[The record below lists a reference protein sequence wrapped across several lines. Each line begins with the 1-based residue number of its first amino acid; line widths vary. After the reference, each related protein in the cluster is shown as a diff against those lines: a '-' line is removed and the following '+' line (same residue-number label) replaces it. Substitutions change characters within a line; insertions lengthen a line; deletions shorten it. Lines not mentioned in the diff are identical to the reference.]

1 MPSSRADDENG
12 ASDLDSQS
20 PYPAKPSSSAATP
33 LVATPG
39 STRSSES
46 SREATEADR
55 RVARQLLSQRGA
67 MQKTGWLL
75 LRTTAPNMTNVLHNA
90 GATGFTVRQLYD
102 FQLDREWFLHAY
114 ILLYKWSPYR
124 GRTSRWNPRND
135 PFGKSSSPSAM
146 EDDSANAGAENLL
159 VCGHAMDNAS
169 ATHALMMAIM
179 NISESGGGKRHP
191 FQPDRHIVEPFDIGD
206 DVRALKCFLKPF
218 DPVIRAASV
227 CSSKI
232 VRDAHN
238 GAARAQFGGHPE
250 LLDED
255 GKVRSSL
262 LAEELWMY
270 SVYVPGSSNEYV
282 YEIDSMCDEPR
293 VVASRSTQHR
303 NDHLAWATSMR
314 RPLMERIS
322 TFREHQTPFLLFAL
336 TSDMRNSTQPPKERK
351 TKRRF
356 PQSSMLGLERD
367 LERDPYAESDDEAEE
382 EEELAADE
390 LRRIR
395 AVHNYDTFFIEMMK
409 LMASRGDILH
419 IVRHEENYLS
429 SQETSEEEEDDD
441 QL

>member
-12 ASDLDSQS
+12 PSDNDSQS

-67 MQKTGWLL
+67 MHKTGWLL
-75 LRTTAPNMTNVLHNA
+75 LRTTGPNLTNVLCNT
-90 GATGFTVRQLYD
+90 GATGLTVRQLYD
-102 FQLDREWFLHAY
+102 FQLDRDWLLHAY

-124 GRTSRWNPRND
+124 GRTSRWNPRNEAFAR
-135 PFGKSSSPSAM
+135 PSSSL
-146 EDDSANAGAENLL
+146 EDDSANSGAENLL

-169 ATHALMMAIM
+169 ATHALIMALL
-179 NISESGGGKRHP
+179 NIPESGGSTFHENGEVLRE
-191 FQPDRHIVEPFDIGD
+191 EPFDVGD
-206 DVRALKCFLKPF
+206 DIRTLKSFLKPF

-238 GAARAQFGGHPE
+238 EAARTQFGGHPE

-270 SVYVPGSSNEYV
+270 SVYVPGKDSEYV
-282 YEIDSMCDEPR
+282 YEIESMSDEPR
-293 VVASRSTQHR
+293 VVESCGSSFKNENQ
-303 NDHLAWATSMR
+303 NWAASMR
-314 RPLMERIS
+314 RPLLERIS
-322 TFREHQTPFLLFAL
+322 TFREHQTPFLLFAI
-336 TSDMRNSTQPPKERK
+336 TSDVRHPFEPSKERK
-351 TKRRF
+351 KKRKYMG
-356 PQSSMLGLERD
+356 QGMSYQDERD
-367 LERDPYAESDDEAEE
+367 AYNDSDEE
-382 EEELAADE
+382 TEEELAAEE
-390 LRRIR
+390 LKRIR
-395 AVHNYDTFFIEMMK
+395 AVHNYDTFFIEMLK

-419 IVRHEENYLS
+419 IVRHEDDSMS
-429 SQETSEEEEDDD
+429 SQATSEEEEEDE